1 VLFALMLLLAPL
13 AVAQQPF
20 TTDDADVTARGKFH
34 FEFSNSYD
42 LLQRSALPAVRQNTV
57 SFEIGYGLLEGVE
70 IGVEMPLI
78 TIFNARDTT
87 PRRIT
92 GIGDTN
98 LAVKY
103 NFRRER
109 EGSRVPAFALSGNIE
124 VPTGSVSRGLGSGI
138 ADYSINGIAQK
149 SLTNRTTLR
158 GNLGVIFSGNTA
170 TGALGLRAR
179 GTVLTGGASIV
190 RRFNERLYFGAEI
203 TGARANNLDLGADQ
217 LQFQVGGNY
226 FLQENF
232 SLDFSMVAGRKAA
245 DPRVG
250 GQLGFAVDF

>member
-1 VLFALMLLLAPL
+1 
-13 AVAQQPF
+13 
-20 TTDDADVTARGKFH
+20 
-34 FEFSNSYD
+34 
-42 LLQRSALPAVRQNTV
+42 
-57 SFEIGYGLLEGVE
+57 
-70 IGVEMPLI
+70 
-78 TIFNARDTT
+78 
-87 PRRIT
+87 
-92 GIGDTN
+92 
-98 LAVKY
+98 VKY

-190 RRFNERLYFGAEI
+190 RRSMNAFTSEQKSLEREP
-203 TGARANNLDLGADQ
+203 TT
-217 LQFQVGGNY
+217 
-226 FLQENF
+226 
-232 SLDFSMVAGRKAA
+232 
-245 DPRVG
+245 
-250 GQLGFAVDF
+250 